1 MRSSNEMYE
10 RGVADAEQDEINLF
24 YYQHY
29 YYYRKGYD
37 RARKRVQRTPQ
48 EEGKGSKGTPQR
60 RLLLLAASLVIV
72 VGVLGGIYWLS
83 QPAGS
88 PMLGG
93 ITAFS
98 SDPTPTSTP
107 PPPPTIVPRASIATP
122 LTMPTA
128 APEPTA
134 PILQP
139 GAPAQVVNVGEAALL
154 VRGQPGTNQP
164 VQARFPEGTQ
174 VTIVEGPVEADGY
187 TWWRIE
193 ADNVSGWSAA
203 GNPETGTPWL
213 QPQ

>member
-48 EEGKGSKGTPQR
+48 EESKGPPTR
-60 RLLLLAASLVIV
+60 RLLLLAASLVV
-72 VGVLGGIYWLS
+72 VAGLLGGIYWLS
-83 QPAGS
+83 QPTA
-88 PMLGG
+88 PNTFGG
-93 ITAFS
+93 IAAFS
-98 SDPTPTSTP
+98 STPTPTRTP

-122 LTMPTA
+122 LTAPT
-128 APEPTA
+128 PEPAPTA

-139 GAPAQVVNVGEAALL
+139 GAQAQVVNVGEAALL

-174 VTIVEGPVEADGY
+174 VTIVEGPVPADGY

-193 ADNVSGWSAA
+193 ANNVSGWSAE
-203 GNPETGTPWL
+203 GNPETGTMWL

>member
-37 RARKRVQRTPQ
+37 RARKRVQSLAQ
-48 EEGKGSKGTPQR
+48 EGERADGAPPR
-60 RLLLLAASLVIV
+60 RMLFVVASLVV
-72 VGVLGGIYWLS
+72 VAGLLGGIYWLS
-83 QPAGS
+83 QSAAS
-88 PMLGG
+88 NTLGG
-93 ITAFS
+93 IAAFS
-98 SDPTPTSTP
+98 GEPTPTPT
-107 PPPPTIVPRASIATP
+107 PPPTIVPREPIATP
-122 LTMPTA
+122 NTAPTPV
-128 APEPTA
+128 PEPTA

-139 GAPAQVVNVGEAALL
+139 GAQAQVVNVGEAALL
-154 VRGQPGTNQP
+154 VRGQPGTGQP

-174 VTIVEGPVEADGY
+174 VTITEGPVEADGY

-193 ADNVSGWSAA
+193 ADNVSGWSAE
-203 GNPETGTPWL
+203 GDPETGTAWL